1 MPKPLV
7 VVVTSHV
14 VSGSVGA
21 RAAVFALER
30 LGFPVWSLPTVILPW
45 HPGRGPATRLRLD
58 PVGFAGAVS
67 DLSRAAAGIGEVAA
81 VLTGYFGD
89 ATQIEPVAEL
99 VALIKARN
107 PQAVYLCDPVIGDGD
122 GLFRPGDVVA
132 GIRDRL
138 LPLADIATPN
148 RHELMWLLDTRAADN
163 DELAVAAAGLG
174 PKEVVVTSAFAPPGE
189 AGLVL
194 TEPGGVHLAVHA
206 AVGDAPHGTGD
217 LFAALYL
224 GRSLDGAAPPVALE
238 RAAASTMRLAER
250 AAELGVVEL
259 PLAEAQDA
267 LVAPP
272 PGVTVARF
280 GRV

>member
-7 VVVTSHV
+7 VVITSHV

-30 LGFPVWSLPTVILPW
+30 MGFPVWSLPTVILPW

-58 PVGFAGAVS
+58 PVAFAGAVS
-67 DLSRAAAGIGEVAA
+67 DLSRAAGIGDVAA

-99 VALIKARN
+99 IALIKARN
-107 PQAVYLCDPVIGDGD
+107 PQAVYLCDPVIGDAA
-122 GLFRPGDVVA
+122 GLFRPEEVVA

-148 RHELMWLLDTRAADN
+148 RHELMWLLNTRAADN

-174 PKEVVVTSAFAPPGE
+174 PREVVVTSAFAPTGE

-206 AVGDAPHGTGD
+206 AVDEAPHGTGD

-224 GRSLDGAAPPVALE
+224 GWSLDGAAPPVALE

-250 AAELGVVEL
+250 AVELGVADL
-259 PLAEAQDA
+259 PLAVAQDA